1 MALSFINT
9 TLGTTNNTPRKIL
22 PKIIKIKITI
32 PKEKNG
38 E

>member
-1 MALSFINT
+1 MALSFMNA
-9 TLGTTNNTPRKIL
+9 TLDTTNNTPSKIF
-22 PKIIKIKITI
+22 PEIIKIKITI